1 MNVVIC
7 IIVVGLIAL
16 VAGFALGRY
25 RNEPTVSFELIEKI
39 NFAMGTENQN
49 LLKENELI
57 KRKNLFLTELFIRS
71 YIEQYDLKNLA
82 LKEYQ
87 IYTVDALADLRKYA
101 EIALGKFK
109 ENWNSEICNEQCEWT
124 KEFLEELIPR
134 IDSILNDEWVNDVF
148 DSENE
153 EAFRRFFLGVQT
165 NLFFDRNAKKTGR
178 KIEKLDYWR
187 PQEKHHESC

>member
-1 MNVVIC
+1 MIVGFFIFV
-7 IIVVGLIAL
+7 IIVAL
-16 VAGFALGRY
+16 VAGFFLGR
-25 RNEPTVSFELIEKI
+25 RREEAIVSNDIIDKI

-82 LKEYQ
+82 LKEYH
-87 IYTVDALADLRKYA
+87 IYTVDALADLRDYA
-101 EIALGKFK
+101 KTALDKFE
-109 ENWNSEICNEQCEWT
+109 ENWNSKICNEQCEWT
-124 KEFLEELIPR
+124 KEFLEKLIPR

-148 DSENE
+148 DRENE

-165 NLFFDRNAKKTGR
+165 NLFYDRDAKKTGR
-178 KIEKLDYWR
+178 KIDKLDYWR
-187 PQEKHHESC
+187 PQRGHEDLC

>member
-1 MNVVIC
+1 MIVGFFIFV
-7 IIVVGLIAL
+7 IIVAL
-16 VAGFALGRY
+16 VAGFFLGR
-25 RNEPTVSFELIEKI
+25 RREEAIVSNDIIDKI
-39 NFAMGTENQN
+39 NFAMGTENQT
-49 LLKENELI
+49 LKEKNELI

-82 LKEYQ
+82 LKKYQ

-134 IDSILNDEWVNDVF
+134 IDSMLWGNDVF

>member
-1 MNVVIC
+1 MNVAIC
-7 IIVVGLIAL
+7 IIIGIIAL

-25 RNEPTVSFELIEKI
+25 RNEPTVSLELIEKI

-82 LKEYQ
+82 LKKYQ

-124 KEFLEELIPR
+124 KEFLENLIPR
-134 IDSILNDEWVNDVF
+134 IDSMLWGNDVF

-187 PQEKHHESC
+187 PQRGHEDLC

>member
-1 MNVVIC
+1 MIVGFFIFV
-7 IIVVGLIAL
+7 IIVAL
-16 VAGFALGRY
+16 VAGFFLGR
-25 RNEPTVSFELIEKI
+25 RREESIVSNDIIEKI

-124 KEFLEELIPR
+124 KEFLENLIPR
-134 IDSILNDEWVNDVF
+134 IDSMLWGNDVF

-187 PQEKHHESC
+187 PQRGHEDLC

>member
-7 IIVVGLIAL
+7 IIVGLIAL
-16 VAGFALGRY
+16 LAGFVLGR
-25 RNEPTVSFELIEKI
+25 RRDEPTVSLELIEKI

-82 LKEYQ
+82 LKEYH
-87 IYTVDALADLRKYA
+87 IYTVDALADLRDYA
-101 EIALGKFK
+101 KTALDKFE
-109 ENWNSEICNEQCEWT
+109 ENWNSKICNEQCEWT
-124 KEFLEELIPR
+124 KEFLEKLIPR

-148 DSENE
+148 DRENE

-165 NLFFDRNAKKTGR
+165 NLFYDRDAKKTGR
-178 KIEKLDYWR
+178 KIDKLDYWR
-187 PQEKHHESC
+187 PQRGHEDLC

>member
-1 MNVVIC
+1 MIVGFFIFV
-7 IIVVGLIAL
+7 IIVAL
-16 VAGFALGRY
+16 VAGFFLGR
-25 RNEPTVSFELIEKI
+25 RREEAIVSNDIIEKI
-39 NFAMGTENQN
+39 NFAMGTENKS
-49 LLKENELI
+49 LKEENELI

-101 EIALGKFK
+101 EIALCKFK

-124 KEFLEELIPR
+124 KEFLEELIPK
-134 IDSILNDEWVNDVF
+134 IDSMLWDNDVF

-187 PQEKHHESC
+187 PQKKHHESC

>member
-1 MNVVIC
+1 
-7 IIVVGLIAL
+7 
-16 VAGFALGRY
+16 
-25 RNEPTVSFELIEKI
+25 SFELIEKI

-82 LKEYQ
+82 LKKYQ

-124 KEFLEELIPR
+124 KEFLENLIPR
-134 IDSILNDEWVNDVF
+134 IDSMLWGNDVF

>member
-1 MNVVIC
+1 MIVGFFIFV
-7 IIVVGLIAL
+7 IIVAL
-16 VAGFALGRY
+16 VAGFFLGR
-25 RNEPTVSFELIEKI
+25 RQEEAIVSNDIIEKI

-49 LLKENELI
+49 LLKENKLI

-82 LKEYQ
+82 LKKYQ

-124 KEFLEELIPR
+124 KEFLENLIPR
-134 IDSILNDEWVNDVF
+134 IDSMLWGNDVF

>member
-1 MNVVIC
+1 MIVGFFIFV
-7 IIVVGLIAL
+7 IIVAL
-16 VAGFALGRY
+16 VAGFFLGR
-25 RNEPTVSFELIEKI
+25 RREEAIVSNDIIEKI
-39 NFAMGTENQN
+39 NFAMGTENKS
-49 LLKENELI
+49 LKEENELI

-109 ENWNSEICNEQCEWT
+109 ENWNSEICNEQCKWT
-124 KEFLEELIPR
+124 KEFLKKLIPR
-134 IDSILNDEWVNDVF
+134 IDSILGGNDVF

-165 NLFFDRNAKKTGR
+165 NLFFDRNAKKNGR

>member
-7 IIVVGLIAL
+7 IIVGLIAL
-16 VAGFALGRY
+16 LAGFALGHR
-25 RNEPTVSFELIEKI
+25 RDEPTIFLGLIENI
-39 NFAMGTENQN
+39 NFAMGTENKT
-49 LLKENELI
+49 LKEENETL
-57 KRKNLFLTELFIRS
+57 KKKNVFFEEWLIRS
-71 YIEQYDLKNLA
+71 YIEQYYRKKLLA
-82 LKEYQ
+82 GDHQ
-87 IYTVDALADLRKYA
+87 IYTIDALADLRDYA
-101 EIALGKFK
+101 KTALDKFE
-109 ENWNSEICNEQCEWT
+109 ENWNSKICNEQCEWT
-124 KEFLEELIPR
+124 KEFLEKLIPR

>member
-1 MNVVIC
+1 MIVGFFIFV
-7 IIVVGLIAL
+7 IIVAL
-16 VAGFALGRY
+16 VAGFFLGR
-25 RNEPTVSFELIEKI
+25 RREEAIVSNDIIEKI
-39 NFAMGTENQN
+39 NFAMGTENKT
-49 LLKENELI
+49 LKEENELI

-82 LKEYQ
+82 LKKYQ

-134 IDSILNDEWVNDVF
+134 IDSMLWGNDVF

>member
-1 MNVVIC
+1 MNVAIC
-7 IIVVGLIAL
+7 IIIGILAL
-16 VAGFALGRY
+16 VIGFILGQHHD
-25 RNEPTVSFELIEKI
+25 EPTVSNDIIEKI
-39 NFAMGTENQN
+39 NFAMGTENKS
-49 LLKENELI
+49 LKEENETLR
-57 KRKNLFLTELFIRS
+57 KKNLFLTELFIRS

-82 LKEYQ
+82 LKKYQ

-124 KEFLEELIPR
+124 KEFLENLIPR
-134 IDSILNDEWVNDVF
+134 IDSMLWGNDVF